1 MPITLGMLVGR
12 RRAQSTYVG
21 TASSSS
27 NASSY
32 TFSGQAIGTAA
43 SDRYVI
49 VAATG
54 GANFSQSINSCT
66 VGGAATTRVANVSGF
81 ECAAIFI
88 TNAPVTSGTTA
99 DIVINCSSTLL
110 QMQSVVYVIN
120 GSPVL
125 HDTLATTGTNPS
137 GSIDAALNGCIVA
150 IATHNDSSH
159 TATWTGL
166 TENDDTALEDNRN
179 TWASLNPTAAESNR
193 TVGVTFSSSVAGDVL
208 VAASWRPA

>member
-1 MPITLGMLVGR
+1 MPITLGMLVGK

-21 TASSSS
+21 TASTGNNSTTF
-27 NASSY
+27 

-43 SDRYVI
+43 SDRYVV
-49 VAATG
+49 VAVLSDAT
-54 GANFSQSINSCT
+54 SLQSINSCT
-66 VGGAATTRVANVSGF
+66 VGGAATTRVANVSGT

-99 DIVINCSSTLL
+99 DIVINCSGTMT

-125 HDTLATTGTNPS
+125 HDTLAITGTNPS
-137 GSIDAALNGCIVA
+137 GSIDAAQNGCIVA
-150 IATHNDSSH
+150 IATHEGNTH

-166 TENDDTALEDNRN
+166 SENGEAPLEDTVD
-179 TWASLNPTAAESNR
+179 TWASLNPTASESNR